1 MVIDLNG
8 QTFDENNLFTIGGS
22 SVNEANLR
30 CPNENI
36 QFRHQILTSKWSNM
50 LTNGNKSPI

>member
-22 SVNEANLR
+22 SVKEANLR
-30 CPNENI
+30 CPNSNI
-36 QFRHQILTSKWSNM
+36 KFLPVIGQTC
-50 LTNGNKSPI
+50 